1 MKSSFISKISHLDKL
16 KMHHITITD
25 EILKSFWTEKDKGS
39 MYNQRFYITVND
51 SITWQGG
58 SMPLGDNKA
67 YIVLSKARMKKL
79 DVHLNDEVNV
89 ELKRD
94 FSKYGFVV
102 PEEFTEVLNQDPEG
116 KVRFESLT
124 MGNQRAIIYLVVQ
137 IKSSEKKIEKSI
149 FFLENLKRA
158 KKGEETMRNALGKDL
173 P

>member
-1 MKSSFISKISHLDKL
+1 
-16 KMHHITITD
+16 MHHITIT
-25 EILKSFWTEKDKGS
+25 EEVLKSFWADKDKDS
-39 MYNQRFYITVND
+39 LYNQRFYITIND

-58 SMPLGDNKA
+58 SMPLGNKSA

-79 DVHLNDEVNV
+79 DVHLNDEVKV

-94 FSKYGFVV
+94 FSKYGFDV

-116 KVRFESLT
+116 KERFESLT
-124 MGNQRAIIYLVVQ
+124 MGTQRAIIYLVVQ
-137 IKSSEKKIEKSI
+137 LKSSNKKIEKSI